1 MRRNEEDEIQVL
13 GTSKPKHGFM
23 RWGIIAVVSL
33 LIIGSLFFWP
43 FSREEGEPE
52 HIEMVNPVILQDD
65 TLKMDK
71 QARVE
76 FRLDSIN
83 DVVLS
88 IYSLQNM
95 RAEMSLQM
103 PSQSDSTVYFVV
115 WAADIRKDN
124 GQILGDFVLKGKQL
138 SRGKRKTGYCA
149 ILDGK
154 ISLGNTINDEIKD
167 YCITHGGDFFRQY
180 PLVMDGEIQENRL
193 KGKAIRRALAQQSN
207 DFYIVESK
215 NRESLYDFSEAL
227 ADMGF
232 TNALYL
238 VGGSSY
244 AWWREDATTVN
255 ELGVYNQNPL
265 PNTNY
270 LVFRAMKIN

>member
-13 GTSKPKHGFM
+13 GTSKPKHGFV
-23 RWGIIAVVSL
+23 RWGMIAVVSL

-149 ILDGK
+149 VLDGK

-207 DFYIVESK
+207 DFYIRIIKKAVS
-215 NRESLYDFSEAL
+215 D
-227 ADMGF
+227 
-232 TNALYL
+232 
-238 VGGSSY
+238 
-244 AWWREDATTVN
+244 
-255 ELGVYNQNPL
+255 
-265 PNTNY
+265 
-270 LVFRAMKIN
+270 

>member
-13 GTSKPKHGFM
+13 GTSKPKHGFV
-23 RWGIIAVVSL
+23 RWGMIAVVSL
-33 LIIGSLFFWP
+33 LIIGSLFFWL

-149 ILDGK
+149 VLDGK

-244 AWWREDATTVN
+244 GWWRGEDGTVH
-255 ELGVYNQNPL
+255 ELGIYTDKVL
-265 PNTNY
+265 PNINY
-270 LVFRAMKIN
+270 LVFRGFH

>member
-33 LIIGSLFFWP
+33 LIIGSLLFWL

-193 KGKAIRRALAQQSN
+193 KGKAVRRALAQQSD

-244 AWWREDATTVN
+244 GWWRGEDGIAH
-255 ELGVYNQNPL
+255 ELGIYTDKVL
-265 PNTNY
+265 PNINY
-270 LVFRAMKIN
+270 LVFRGFH